1 MTPDEQLDADLAHL
15 NSCHYR
21 QRLQDVLDRLAQL
34 HDQNLD
40 QWFLT
45 ETIDA
50 DYLLEE
56 LGKLHDFG
64 TFGKFADPAI

>member
-1 MTPDEQLDADLAHL
+1 MIYDDELDADLAHL
-15 NSCHYR
+15 NSCQYS
-21 QRLQDVLDRLAQL
+21 QRLRDVLDRLAEL

-45 ETIDA
+45 KTIDA

-56 LGKLHDFG
+56 LAKLHKFG
-64 TFGKFADPAI
+64 KFGKFADPTK